1 MTDSKSVRID
11 KYLWA
16 VRIFKTRSIAAD
28 ACRMGRILINNY
40 QVKPSRSVVCDEI
53 VTIRKPPVI
62 YTFRVKVVIDNRTSA
77 KLVNDY
83 IEDLTPENE
92 KIKLEIH
99 RPGVTGYRKK
109 GTGRP
114 TKKERR
120 IIDTWQDGFND
131 NFF

>member
-1 MTDSKSVRID
+1 MTDSKPVRID

-28 ACRMGRILINNY
+28 ACRMGRILIDNNH
-40 QVKPSRSVVCDEI
+40 VKPSRSVVRDEI
-53 VTIRKPPVI
+53 VTVRKPPAIYIFKVKEVI
-62 YTFRVKVVIDNRTSA
+62 ENRTSA
-77 KLVNDY
+77 KLVKDY

-99 RPGVTGYRKK
+99 RSGVTAYRKK

>member
-1 MTDSKSVRID
+1 MTDSKPVRID

-28 ACRMGRILINNY
+28 ACRMGRILINNN
-40 QVKPSRSVVCDEI
+40 QVKPSRSVVRDEI
-53 VTIRKPPVI
+53 VTVRKPPVI

-77 KLVNDY
+77 KTVNDY
-83 IEDLTPENE
+83 IEDLTAENE
-92 KIKLEIH
+92 KIKLQIH
-99 RPGVTGYRKK
+99 RSGVTGYRKK